1 MLQEKDLKKIVE
13 LFKDTDPLLKR
24 QIYSEAKRYESL
36 DDLIVDYEEVI
47 NEQRRKQKLLDAWF
61 E

>member
-1 MLQEKDLKKIVE
+1 MREKDFKLILE

-24 QIYSEAKRYESL
+24 QIFSQAKRYESL